1 MATKIKQYGFIK
13 KRVNTEDQGGFQGLQ
28 MGMERLRYSN
38 APITSKLSSRRRK
51 PSLLEKRQ
59 D

>member
-1 MATKIKQYGFIK
+1 MATKIKQYGFIN
-13 KRVNTEDQGGFQGLQ
+13 KRANTEDQGGFQGLQ
-28 MGMERLRYSN
+28 KGMEGLRNSN
-38 APITSKLSSRRRK
+38 VPITSKLSSRRRK